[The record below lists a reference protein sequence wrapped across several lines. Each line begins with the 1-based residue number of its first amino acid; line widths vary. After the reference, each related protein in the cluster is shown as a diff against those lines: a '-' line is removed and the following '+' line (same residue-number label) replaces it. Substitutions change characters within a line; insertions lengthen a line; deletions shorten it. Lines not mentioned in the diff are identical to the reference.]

1 MPNVLSSLLSS
12 LTRLASG
19 KVTDES
25 RYAIII
31 DLNDTIVHAELGDA
45 NDGDIV
51 VGAIPYRL
59 AYGAVEFL
67 ACQVLR
73 AALAK
78 RKVDLSFVAS
88 NKEHGHAIVEQ
99 LRQLLMSLG
108 VEPFEYSVH
117 CYTEQACCEGLA
129 ATPKHISELP
139 GSAPLARTLIIDDS
153 RVVLPKAQ
161 QQNLLQVVSLDNDAM
176 GLPNAYRLRARYN
189 LVRAAGILALSWEQ
203 QTQQDEDS
211 WLRSIAALQWAPDEC
226 KQQQMSHSPRL
237 YERGLELLRESNRE
251 LWIEPEH
258 TRGGREVYPWQD

>member
-45 NDGDIV
+45 DNGDIV

-59 AYGAVEFL
+59 AYGAIEFL
-67 ACQVLR
+67 

-78 RKVDLSFVAS
+78 RKVDVSFITS
-88 NKEHGHAIVEQ
+88 SKEHGHAIVEQ
-99 LRQLLMSLG
+99 LQQLLTSLG
-108 VEPFEYSVH
+108 VKTFEYSVH

-129 ATPKHISELP
+129 STPKHISELP
-139 GSAPLARTLIIDDS
+139 GSAPSARTLIIDDS
-153 RVVLPKAQ
+153 RVVLPDAQ

-203 QTQQDEDS
+203 QAQQDEHS

-226 KQQQMSHSPRL
+226 KQQQMSHAPGL